1 MMTSFSK
8 KAWMCAGCALA
19 ATVVFGG
26 TPQEDAFMRVWR
38 AHAQDP
44 TRHDAII
51 EICQSVMD
59 KSATL
64 GEYLPVV
71 KTIAAWHL
79 LANGKQQDAVR
90 VFESV
95 LTADP
100 AAPVLARSA
109 NTMARRWL
117 TRIDHIA
124 VEKALRAYYA
134 ANVAFPESLRS
145 LMTQPNPPPKT
156 DRFGA
161 EWVYKTESLSKV
173 ANTKNQRFTLHSQTL
188 GSRLTAL
195 KHFTFTSYGKRQASI
210 IARRQGPP
218 MMVDFETLTEPG
230 AAPLRGTTSEGSA
243 VNGIRF
249 LKLSSDGQ
257 FAMMIENDNDFWVV
271 ATGGR

>member
-1 MMTSFSK
+1 MNTVFSK
-8 KAWMCAGCALA
+8 RAWVSAGCALA
-19 ATVVFGG
+19 ATVLLGG

-38 AHAQDP
+38 AHTQDP
-44 TRHDAII
+44 AQHTAII

-64 GEYLPVV
+64 GDYLPVV

-79 LANGKQQDAVR
+79 LASGKQQDAVR
-90 VFESV
+90 VFESA
-95 LTADP
+95 LTTAPTAP
-100 AAPVLARSA
+100 AIARSA
-109 NTMARRWL
+109 DTLARRWL

-124 VEKALRAYYA
+124 VEKSLRTYYA
-134 ANVAFPESLRS
+134 SNVAFPESLRS
-145 LMTQPNPPPKT
+145 IMTLPNPPPKT
-156 DRFGA
+156 DRFGT

-173 ANTKNQRFTLHSQTL
+173 ANTKNQRFTLHSQNV

-195 KHFTFTSYGKRQASI
+195 KSVPFTSYGKRRASI
-210 IARRQGPP
+210 VARRQGTT

-230 AAPLRGTTSEGSA
+230 ATPQRGTTSEGSA
-243 VNGIRF
+243 INGIRF

-257 FAMMIENDNDFWVV
+257 FALMIENDSDFWVV